1 MEKEKFKQAS
11 ELHGEIDRLD
21 MLMNYIEKGD
31 ESETLM
37 NPKHNDFA
45 YLVYLLGKNNVL
57 GFMRRRKRM
66 LEKEFEEL

>member
-1 MEKEKFKQAS
+1 MEKEKFNQAS
-11 ELHGEIDRLD
+11 ELQGEIDRLD

-45 YLVYLLGKNNVL
+45 YLVCLLGKNNVL